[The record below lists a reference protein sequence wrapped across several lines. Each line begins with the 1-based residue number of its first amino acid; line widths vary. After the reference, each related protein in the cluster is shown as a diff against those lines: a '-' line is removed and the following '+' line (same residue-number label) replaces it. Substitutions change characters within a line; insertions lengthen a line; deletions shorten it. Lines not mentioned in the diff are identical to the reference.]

1 MSTAT
6 DQDKSTNPDAESTES
21 RYAVLFELEGIAG
34 SGRQATYHVLKSILG
49 EQGHEVLPAH
59 ISRFCLRP
67 SPDQYMADLLEA
79 VGANRQ
85 SAGKLIEDA
94 RSGIAMQLSS
104 KTTSLSDPIRNLLQA
119 TRDAGAPLAAL
130 TALSKATA
138 EALMESLGLN
148 DLGVQLFSVE
158 NPEEGH
164 FPRAD
169 SWLKVAKALDRSPF
183 DCGVIASTHDACKS
197 ALSAGMRCVAL
208 PDAFTSFE
216 DFSGAN
222 AIVDDLDAVKAEDVL
237 LDLCPHIHE

>member
-6 DQDKSTNPDAESTES
+6 DQDQSTTQEAETAES

-34 SGRQATYHVLKSILG
+34 SGRQATFEVLHSIFG
-49 EQGHEVLPAH
+49 EQGHEILPAH
-59 ISRFCLRP
+59 VSRFCLRP
-67 SPDQYMADLLEA
+67 APEQYMAELLDA

-85 SAGKLIEDA
+85 SASKLVEDA

-104 KTTSLSDPIRNLLQA
+104 KTTSLPDPVKALLQA
-119 TRDAGAPLAAL
+119 AKNSGAPLAAL

-138 EALMESLGLN
+138 EALMESLGMN
-148 DLGVQLFSVE
+148 ELGVELFAVE

-169 SWLKVAKALDRSPF
+169 SWLKVAKVLNRSPF

-208 PDAFTSFE
+208 PDRFTAFE

-222 AIVDDLDAVKAEDVL
+222 ATVEDLGAAKAEDVL